1 MGAPD
6 FDPKMIIY
14 QIIALQCLYYLV
26 EGGILMGF
34 NLVFGLDVSLAQIFT
49 PRGLEI
55 ESAEGLLN
63 VLALLL
69 SFVAGS
75 VLLCVVVERAKKCLD
90 FTVTLF
96 FFHLLA
102 CAFYESFPAT
112 LLWWLC
118 HLVGVSI
125 MTLLGE
131 HLCARSELRD
141 IPLFVV
147 SQSGP

>member
-1 MGAPD
+1 MGAQA
-6 FDPKMIIY
+6 FDPKLIVY

-34 NLVFGLDVSLAQIFT
+34 NLIFGTDVSMTQIFT
-49 PRGLEI
+49 PKGLEI
-55 ESAEGLLN
+55 GSAEGLLN
-63 VLALLL
+63 VMALLL

-96 FFHLLA
+96 FFHFLA
-102 CAFYESFPAT
+102 CGVYESFPST
-112 LLWWLC
+112 LLWWVC
-118 HLVGVSI
+118 HLVGLSV

-141 IPLFVV
+141 IPLFVID
-147 SQSGP
+147 QTTG